1 MTRKLTG
8 STASGKTQ
16 PEIRRGQNW
25 RDGYGELLTVTD
37 IGFNRVTFIR
47 NGYEHRVF
55 IHSAALRRNSR
66 LLTEALKMRD
76 NLVNDVRKKAD
87 GHWPSVLQRLDIPTN
102 RSEGPCPVCG
112 GDTRYR
118 FDDIEQRGTYHCSL
132 WRWHRA
138 GFGHESQAVQRKGCG
153 GAGGRSNGAAYA
165 GTEASQREA
174 SNGYRG

>member
-47 NGYEHRVF
+47 NGYEHPCIYPLSRF
-55 IHSAALRRNSR
+55 EKWNSR

-76 NLVNDVRKKAD
+76 NLVNDVRKRLTVTGRLFSSAWTFRPTAAKA
-87 GHWPSVLQRLDIPTN
+87 PV
-102 RSEGPCPVCG
+102 RSG
-112 GDTRYR
+112 GDTATGLTTLSSAEP
-118 FDDIEQRGTYHCSL
+118 ITVHIVALAQGWIWS
-132 WRWHRA
+132 
-138 GFGHESQAVQRKGCG
+138 
-153 GAGGRSNGAAYA
+153 
-165 GTEASQREA
+165 
-174 SNGYRG
+174 